1 LVQGLFDFSHIRIE
15 SDCDVCC
22 TSCSSNFFRLENH
35 SNTYTRTQVP
45 FGIMSFVLAAVV
57 GMASMQ
63 IGVCIQ
69 HDGNHGAFAE
79 SRILN
84 RLAGWTLD
92 LISASAFTW
101 EVQHVLGHHAYTNLV
116 DFREEKQSVAL
127 KTQQSS
133 PSSTTSTTATQQ
145 EESDP
150 DVFGSFPFVRM
161 HPVQPRFWYHRYQHI
176 YAPFLFALMTISK
189 VLQQDFEV
197 IFNWRLLHIDATC
210 RYSVPWNRLRFWFM
224 KLVSSIY
231 MLVLPMYFH
240 GPLQGLSLWIASH
253 LVCGETL
260 ASLFIVNH
268 MIENVSYAAVSSDT
282 KTARPMTREGR
293 SPMTKSNVPTN
304 DWAAVQYVFS

>member
-1 LVQGLFDFSHIRIE
+1 
-15 SDCDVCC
+15 
-22 TSCSSNFFRLENH
+22 
-35 SNTYTRTQVP
+35 
-45 FGIMSFVLAAVV
+45 MSFVLAAVV

-210 RYSVPWNRLRFWFM
+210 RYSVPWNRFRFWFM

-253 LVCGETL
+253 IVCGETL